1 MIRTD
6 LATAL
11 SLLTRLP
18 VGWLGAD
25 WAAMNPGRAVWAYP
39 LVGAVVGGIGALVFA
54 ACRALGL
61 SPALAALWTMAALL
75 LTTGGLHEDGLAD
88 TADGFGGGRTRDR
101 KLEIMRDSRIGSY
114 GALALML
121 SLGLRAAALAALP
134 SPRAAAAALIAAGVL
149 GRAAMLLPLRLLPP
163 ARPGGLG
170 ARVAGGPGWSVV
182 AAVALTVAG
191 VVMLLPLRSAVPA
204 IAVGLIG
211 AGALSRMARRQIGG
225 VTGDVLGAVAVSVE
239 CLVLTVYTVLG
250 S

>member
-61 SPALAALWTMAALL
+61 SPALAALWTLAAQL
-75 LTTGGLHEDGLAD
+75 LTTGALHEDGLAD

-114 GALALML
+114 GALALMV
-121 SLGLRAAALAALP
+121 SLALRAAAIAAMPTLH
-134 SPRAAAAALIAAGVL
+134 AAAMALIGAGIL
-149 GRAAMLLPLRLLPP
+149 SRAAMLLPLRLLLP
-163 ARPGGLG
+163 ARPGGQG
-170 ARVAGGPGWSVV
+170 ASVAGGPGWAVSL
-182 AAVALTVAG
+182 AGGLAVALVLG
-191 VVMLLPLRSAVPA
+191 LLPLRPA
-204 IAVGLIG
+204 ALALTTTML
-211 AGALSRMARRQIGG
+211 AGCALSRLALRQIGG
-225 VTGDVLGAVAVSVE
+225 VTGDVLGAAAVGVE
-239 CLVLTVYTVLG
+239 CLVLTVGVRMMI
-250 S
+250 

>member
-170 ARVAGGPGWSVV
+170 ARVAGGPGW
-182 AAVALTVAG
+182 AVALACLWTLG
-191 VVMLLPLRSAVPA
+191 LLLLQPPLRSALLLA
-204 IAVGLIG
+204 AT
-211 AGALSRMARRQIGG
+211 ALLAWTITRLARCQIGG

-239 CLVLTVYTVLG
+239 CLVL
-250 S
+250 SIFASPPP